1 MTQQYLRNLSLVVA
15 DPAGKGLELGALRC
29 VFETHRGDTQ
39 SPNTCDVKVYNLS
52 ADTANLIYSPE
63 FTQLSMKVG
72 YGAASASG
80 KPPVLQSI
88 FQGSIKQVRLGR
100 EDQKNSYVAI
110 TAADGDEA
118 YNFSA
123 LALTLGAGATASDV
137 VQSLI
142 KQMATAVASSP
153 TGGSAGQQV
162 TQGYLPTL
170 NANQF
175 SRGRTLYGLCRD
187 EMRDFA
193 GANDCKWFIQD
204 GAVELVPN
212 TGYIQAP
219 PVLITPFTGLIGTP
233 EQTQNGLELTV
244 LMNPSI
250 KIGRTVQLD
259 YSNINQL
266 RYGTDKESTLL
277 NTLLAQTSTKLS
289 PSGTYYVM
297 KAEHSGD
304 TRGTPWYTK
313 LTCLATDI
321 TLGVAS
327 VGGAAVTPPF
337 PSPRDAVPRY

>member
-1 MTQQYLRNLSLVVA
+1 
-15 DPAGKGLELGALRC
+15 
-29 VFETHRGDTQ
+29 
-39 SPNTCDVKVYNLS
+39 
-52 ADTANLIYSPE
+52 
-63 FTQLSMKVG
+63 
-72 YGAASASG
+72 
-80 KPPVLQSI
+80 
-88 FQGSIKQVRLGR
+88 
-100 EDQKNSYVAI
+100 
-110 TAADGDEA
+110 
-118 YNFSA
+118 
-123 LALTLGAGATASDV
+123 
-137 VQSLI
+137 
-142 KQMATAVASSP
+142 
-153 TGGSAGQQV
+153 
-162 TQGYLPTL
+162 
-170 NANQF
+170 
-175 SRGRTLYGLCRD
+175 
-187 EMRDFA
+187 MRDLA

-212 TGYIQAP
+212 TGYVPAP

-233 EQTQNGLELTV
+233 EQTQNGLEITV

-266 RYGTDKESTLL
+266 RYGTDKGSTLL

-297 KAEHSGD
+297 RAEHSGD

-313 LTCLATDI
+313 LTCLSTDI